1 MSKVKLIYSVSL
13 ALTVFTI
20 ILLSIV
26 RCQPAYAGEFW
37 TINNYSR
44 VVTINE
50 QTIPRVPAIPVRQNT
65 PQQTTHVDAVNY
77 TFYNSVDVSYNHAR
91 TIYQRLDND
100 KNIIN
105 YLKKMG
111 IVGYGQSY
119 TDRNGVARVEFICF
133 TGVKNCKTG
142 EHSQELVNGGTVF
155 VVGKD
160 NTRQNIVQP
169 INTYTY
175 RAFAVKDVSII
186 TTAAD

>member
-1 MSKVKLIYSVSL
+1 MNKTKVIYGVSL
-13 ALTVFTI
+13 ALTLFTI
-20 ILLSIV
+20 TLLSVV
-26 RCQPAYAGEFW
+26 RCQPANAGEFW

-50 QTIPRVPAIPVRQNT
+50 QAPPRIPATPVKQTTT
-65 PQQTTHVDAVNY
+65 PQTTHVDAVNY
-77 TFYNSVDVSYNHAR
+77 TFYNSVDASYNHAR

-100 KNIIN
+100 KNIIS

-119 TDRNGVARVEFICF
+119 TDRSGVARVEFICF
-133 TGVKNCKTG
+133 KGVENCKTG
-142 EHSQELVNGGTVF
+142 EHSQELVNGGTIF

-160 NTRQNIVQP
+160 NARQNIVQP
-169 INTYTY
+169 INGHVY
-175 RAFAVKDVSII
+175 RAFAVKDVSVI